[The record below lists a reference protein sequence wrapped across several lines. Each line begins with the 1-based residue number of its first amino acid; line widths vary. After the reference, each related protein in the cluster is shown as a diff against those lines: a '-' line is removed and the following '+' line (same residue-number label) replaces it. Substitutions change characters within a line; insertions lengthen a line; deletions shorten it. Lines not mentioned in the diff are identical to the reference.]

1 MPDQKTVYVT
11 DDGDAVMLSVYVA
24 STPADLSCGKL
35 YAGKFTQ
42 TSAENCALHQN
53 YHCGCKIKI
62 LLRIQTVSRAYGL
75 LLHSQH
81 I

>member
-1 MPDQKTVYVT
+1 MGTWCLTNAAACVQPLVMPDQKTVYVT

-42 TSAENCALHQN
+42 TSAQNCA
-53 YHCGCKIKI
+53 
-62 LLRIQTVSRAYGL
+62 
-75 LLHSQH
+75 HS
-81 I
+81 